1 MKNPSRQSSFQPD
14 VKKYNYTPL
23 DTSRDSI
30 RLLRLL
36 PTKDS
41 TAPIQCEIFRAALDT
56 APPYVALSYAWG
68 DRAGTQAIFIGDEV
82 VSVTPNLKHALQRL
96 RHGTE
101 ELVLWVDAICIN
113 QDDIPERNAQTAN
126 MKAIYQ
132 NSQSVA
138 VWLGLE
144 NSHGLES
151 KGSKEAMVWAI
162 FSSGLLSRFRR
173 IS

>member
-1 MKNPSRQSSFQPD
+1 MKNPSRQSSFQPE

-23 DTSRDSI
+23 DASKDSI
-30 RLLRLL
+30 RLLRLI

-41 TAPIQCEIFRAALDT
+41 TSPIQCEIFRTTLAT

-68 DRAGTQAIFIGDEV
+68 DKSGTQAIFIGDEI

-96 RHGTE
+96 RNGTE

-113 QDDIPERNAQTAN
+113 QDDIPERNVQTAN
-126 MKAIYQ
+126 MRAIYQ
-132 NSQSVA
+132 GSESVA

-151 KGSKEAMVWAI
+151 NGSKEAMV
-162 FSSGLLSRFRR
+162 
-173 IS
+173 